1 MKMPSSE
8 LKYCHFIPG
17 LDFRLSANTA
27 IGRERVRTRKKKKEK
42 CITKAKWG
50 KGEICSQKVEHTW
63 KLFLFGFGVQVVRN
77 TTYFRS
83 ETSSE

>member
-27 IGRERVRTRKKKKEK
+27 IGRERVRTRKKKNTLLKLNG
-42 CITKAKWG
+42 ANG
-50 KGEICSQKVEHTW
+50 KICSQTVQHTW

-83 ETSSE
+83 ETASE